1 METSC
6 THEIKVKIITQIKSA
21 KILSTPMNS
30 EGCNWKYSLCEGKIL
45 LGFARLAD
53 SVGIG
58 SEVAIDFKCDDSC
71 NLI

>member
-1 METSC
+1 
-6 THEIKVKIITQIKSA
+6 
-21 KILSTPMNS
+21 MNS